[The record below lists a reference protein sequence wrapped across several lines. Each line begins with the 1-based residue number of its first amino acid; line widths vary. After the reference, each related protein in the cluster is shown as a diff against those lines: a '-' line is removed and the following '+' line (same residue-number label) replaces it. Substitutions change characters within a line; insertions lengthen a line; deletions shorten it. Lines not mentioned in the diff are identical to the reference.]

1 MRTKTI
7 LVSERNLMFVIAGQL
22 FEQAPNR
29 QPRKAE
35 IIMQKVRD
43 KLRSDECCINDNEF
57 YSIRI
62 EEEKFYDFLKELL
75 FSIPEFVELNLSHV
89 EYEKGVSVDD
99 ENRTKFAFTSR
110 YDKYDSESW
119 KTDFIDLDAF
129 VRNVE
134 RAFWLMHDSEFD
146 CFMCVNQ
153 PADVKSTLD
162 CGNSEKCKNC
172 SVNPNLKNNYEGIRH
187 PKGKYTFACKYDCY
201 KHKYICCEECE
212 ENDICQHSC
221 DSKSDECGLAINY
234 KVILN
239 REKGDDLSIK

>member
-7 LVSERNLMFVIAGQL
+7 FINERNLMFVIAGQL
-22 FEQAPNR
+22 FDQAPNR

-43 KLRSDECCINDNEF
+43 KFRSDERCISDNEF

-62 EEEKFYDFLKELL
+62 EENKFYDFLKELL
-75 FSIPEFVELNLSHV
+75 FSIPEFEELNLSQV
-89 EYEKGVSVDD
+89 EYEKGVSVND
-99 ENRTKFAFTSR
+99 ESRTKFVLTSR
-110 YDKYDSESW
+110 YEKHDSESW

-134 RAFWLMHDSEFD
+134 RTFWVIYNSEYD
-146 CFMCVNQ
+146 CFLCVNQ

-172 SVNPNLKNNYEGIRH
+172 SVNPNLKNNYEGVRH
-187 PKGKYTFACKYDCY
+187 PRGKYTFACKYDCY
-201 KHKYICCEECE
+201 KHKYICCEECDE
-212 ENDICQHSC
+212 KDSCQHIC
-221 DSKSDECGLAINY
+221 DSKSEECGLSINHRVMH
-234 KVILN
+234 K
-239 REKGDDLSIK
+239 E